1 MIRAAVLPIAL
12 LAIVAPA
19 AIANPVQTV
28 AVEAAPE
35 FSRQPEFS
43 SRAARPGE
51 PLPQDLAVMATDVE
65 ITGANPELIQ
75 IARRTIATEPG
86 QATSTSQLN
95 ADLAALKQTQ
105 LFQDVQVN
113 AIPNEQGWNVQYALQ
128 PVTIQRVQLNNAQV
142 LSNEVATS
150 LFTAQMGQPVQPS
163 SINQGIAQINQWY
176 QDQGYVLAKVQD
188 VRAQQDGSLNVIVA
202 EGVVGSV
209 QTQFIDKEGNIIEG
223 RTREDFVLDQL
234 NLKAG
239 DVFQVAKAQADLREL
254 YRLGLFEEARIALQ
268 DGYAS
273 ADRGNNTVDVIY
285 ELQEVSARGVNVGGG
300 YSRDSGVFGSVSY
313 NDRNVGGIGQNLALN
328 VQVGTRDTQFNTEF
342 SRAYRA
348 SNPDQLGYSLN
359 AFRNR
364 GVSGS
369 FDHEVRLEGGDGYAG
384 ADRPNEGQFGG
395 GVAVNGAI
403 EDWDTSVGVNF
414 RRVSIRDGEGNLAP
428 VDQFGNA
435 LSTSETGIDDLYTLR
450 AQVRNDQRDNPLN
463 PTAGSVVSLS
473 TEQSIPVGSG
483 NILMNQLNASYS
495 TYQATRI
502 FGGPRPEV
510 LALNVQGGTI
520 IGDLP
525 PHQVFLLGGDNAVRG
540 FGPGEVGAGRSFIQA
555 SAEYRVPLFNSP
567 VTGVAF
573 ADFAS
578 DLGSTPNRIGADGE
592 AERTKL
598 GTGFGYGAGL
608 RLDSPLGIL
617 RADFGITNT
626 GDSRVQ
632 FGIGHRF

>member
-1 MIRAAVLPIAL
+1 MMRAALLPTAL
-12 LAIVAPA
+12 LAVVAPA
-19 AIANPVQTV
+19 AAANPVQTV

-35 FSRQPEFS
+35 FNRQPEFS
-43 SRAARPGE
+43 PRAARPGE
-51 PLPQDLAVMATDVE
+51 PLLQDLAVMATDVQ

-86 QATSTSQLN
+86 QATSASQLN

-113 AIPNEQGWNVQYALQ
+113 AIANEQGWNVQYALQ

-142 LSNEVATS
+142 LSEAMAAS
-150 LFTAQMGQPVQPS
+150 LFTSQMGQTVQPS
-163 SINQGIAQINQWY
+163 SINQGIANINQWY

-188 VRAQQDGSLNVIVA
+188 VRTQRDGSLNVIVA

-209 QTQFIDKEGNIIEG
+209 RTQFIDKEGNITEG

-234 NLKAG
+234 NLRPG
-239 DVFQVAKAQADLREL
+239 DVFQVATAQQDLREL
-254 YRLGLFEEARIALQ
+254 YRLGLFQQARIGLQ
-268 DGYAS
+268 D
-273 ADRGNNTVDVIY
+273 RGDNTVDVIY
-285 ELQEVSARGVNVGGG
+285 ELHEVSARGVNVGGG

-348 SNPDQLGYSLN
+348 STPNQLGYSFS

-364 GVSGS
+364 GISGS
-369 FDHEVRLEGGDGYAG
+369 FDNEVRLEGGD
-384 ADRPNEGQFGG
+384 RPHEGRFGG
-395 GVAVNGAI
+395 GVAVSGAI
-403 EDWDTSVGVNF
+403 DDWDTSVGVNF
-414 RRVSIRDGEGNLAP
+414 RRVSIRDGEGALAP
-428 VDQFGNA
+428 VDEFGNA
-435 LSTSETGIDDLYTLR
+435 LSTSESGIDDLLTLR
-450 AQVRNDQRDNPLN
+450 AQVRNDQRNNPLN
-463 PTAGSVVSLS
+463 PTAGSVASLS

-483 NILMNQLNASYS
+483 NILMNRLNASYS
-495 TYQATRI
+495 TYQAMQI

-510 LALNVQGGTI
+510 LALNVQGGTT

-540 FGPGEVGAGRSFIQA
+540 FAPGEVGAGRSFIQA

-578 DLGSTPNRIGADGE
+578 DLGSTPHRIGAEGE
-592 AERTKL
+592 AERTKI

-626 GDSRVQ
+626 GDSRLQ

>member
-1 MIRAAVLPIAL
+1 MRAAVLPTAL

-19 AIANPVQTV
+19 AAANPVQTV

-35 FSRQPEFS
+35 FNRQPEFS
-43 SRAARPGE
+43 PRAARPGE

-86 QATSTSQLN
+86 HATSASQLN

-105 LFQDVQVN
+105 LFQDVQVS
-113 AIPNEQGWNVQYALQ
+113 AIPNDQGWNVQYALQ

-142 LSNEVATS
+142 LSNEVAAS
-150 LFTAQMGQPVQPS
+150 LFTPQMGQTVQPS
-163 SINQGIAQINQWY
+163 SINQGIANVNQWY

-209 QTQFIDKEGNIIEG
+209 QTQFVDKEGNLTDG

-234 NLKAG
+234 NLKPG
-239 DVFQVAKAQADLREL
+239 DVFQVATAQQDLREL
-254 YRLGLFEEARIALQ
+254 YRLGLFEQAGIALR
-268 DGYAS
+268 
-273 ADRGNNTVDVIY
+273 DRGDNTVDVIY
-285 ELQEVSARGVNVGGG
+285 ELREVSARGVNVGGG

-313 NDRNVGGIGQNLALN
+313 NDRNVGGIGQNLGLN
-328 VQVGTRDTQFNTEF
+328 IQVGTRDTQFNTEF

-348 SNPDQLGYSLN
+348 STPNQLGYSIN

-369 FDHEVRLEGGDGYAG
+369 FDNEVRLEGGD
-384 ADRPNEGQFGG
+384 RPHEGQFGG
-395 GVAVNGAI
+395 GVALSGAI
-403 EDWDTSVGVNF
+403 DDWDTSVGVNV

-435 LSTSETGIDDLYTLR
+435 LSTSQSGIDDLYTVR
-450 AQVRNDQRDNPLN
+450 AQVRNDQRNNPLN

-483 NILMNQLNASYS
+483 NILMNRLNASYS
-495 TYQATRI
+495 TYQATQI

-510 LALNVQGGTI
+510 LAFNVQGGTT

-578 DLGSTPNRIGADGE
+578 DLGSTPHRIGAEGE
-592 AERTKL
+592 AEKTKI

>member
-1 MIRAAVLPIAL
+1 MMRAAVLPTAL

-19 AIANPVQTV
+19 AAANPVQTV

-35 FSRQPEFS
+35 FNRQPEFS
-43 SRAARPGE
+43 PRAARPGE
-51 PLPQDLAVMATDVE
+51 PLPQDLAVMATDVQ

-75 IARRTIATEPG
+75 IARRTIATEAG
-86 QATSTSQLN
+86 HSTSASQLN

-105 LFQDVQVN
+105 LFQDVQVS
-113 AIPNEQGWNVQYALQ
+113 AIPNDQGWNVQYALQ

-142 LSNEVATS
+142 LSNEVAAS
-150 LFTAQMGQPVQPS
+150 LFTPQMGQTVQPS
-163 SINQGIAQINQWY
+163 SINQGIANVNQWY

-188 VRAQQDGSLNVIVA
+188 VRAQQDGSLNVIVN

-209 QTQFIDKEGNIIEG
+209 QTQFVDKEGNITDG

-234 NLKAG
+234 NLKPG
-239 DVFQVAKAQADLREL
+239 DVFQVATAQADLREL
-254 YRLGLFEEARIALQ
+254 YRLGLFEQAGIALQ
-268 DGYAS
+268 
-273 ADRGNNTVDVIY
+273 DRGNNTVDVIY
-285 ELQEVSARGVNVGGG
+285 ELREVSSRGVNVGGG

-313 NDRNVGGIGQNLALN
+313 NDRNVGGIGQNLGLN
-328 VQVGTRDTQFNTEF
+328 IQVGTRDTQFNTEF

-348 SNPDQLGYSLN
+348 STPDQLGYSLN

-369 FDHEVRLEGGDGYAG
+369 FDNEVRLEGGD
-384 ADRPNEGQFGG
+384 RPHEGQFGG

-403 EDWDTSVGVNF
+403 DDWDTSVGVNF

-435 LSTSETGIDDLYTLR
+435 LSTSESGIDDLYTLR

-483 NILMNQLNASYS
+483 NILMNRLNASYS
-495 TYQATRI
+495 TYQATQI

-510 LALNVQGGTI
+510 LAFNVQGGTT

-578 DLGSTPNRIGADGE
+578 DLGSTPNRIGAEGE
-592 AERTKL
+592 AEKTKL